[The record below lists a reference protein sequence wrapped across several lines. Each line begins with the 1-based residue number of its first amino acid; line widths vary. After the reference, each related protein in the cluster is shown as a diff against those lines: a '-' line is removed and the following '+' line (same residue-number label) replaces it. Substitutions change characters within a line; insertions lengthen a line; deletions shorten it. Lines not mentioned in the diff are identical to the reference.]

1 MQINVT
7 NNFKQ
12 VSAAI
17 RTARSQVPFALA
29 RALTKTGQQI
39 KDAQRKEIEAIFDR
53 PNPYTRNAVF
63 LRPATK
69 QRLIAEVW
77 LKDGRRPDHYLLP
90 NIKGGSRP
98 LKRFEE
104 RLVRAG
110 YMQPTERAVIAAGAK
125 VDQYGN
131 ISRGQ
136 IVRILSQLKTAAV
149 AGDSSDATNSRR
161 SRASRSK
168 EAFFVSRGRGAW
180 RGSGSWKNGLK
191 SQHLPRGI
199 WVRRSFGALGTA
211 IKPVLLFVSKANYDS
226 RYKFFEIG
234 NRIVAQNFARNFDE
248 SWAIAMKTARLST
261 QGGLFA

>member
-12 VSAAI
+12 VSDAI
-17 RTARSQVPFALA
+17 KSARGQVPFAIA
-29 RALTKTGQQI
+29 RALTKTGQQV
-39 KDAQRKEIEAIFDR
+39 KVAEKAEIESNFDR
-53 PNPYTRNAVF
+53 PNAYTRNAVF
-63 LRPATK
+63 LSPATK
-69 QRLIAEVW
+69 QRLVAEVW
-77 LKDGRRPDHYLLP
+77 LKDGKRPEHYLLP
-90 NIKGGSRP
+90 NIRGGARP

-110 YMQPTERAVIAAGAK
+110 YMQPTERTVIGAGAQ

-149 AGDSSDATNSRR
+149 SGDTSDATNSRR

-168 EAFFVSRGRGAW
+168 EAYFVSRGPGAW
-180 RGSGSWKNGLK
+180 RGTGSWKNGLK

-199 WVRRSFGALGTA
+199 WVRRSFGAWGTA
-211 IKPVLLFVSKANYDS
+211 IKPVLLFVSRTNYS
-226 RYKFFEIG
+226 ARYKFFEIA
-234 NRIVAQNFARNFDE
+234 NQVVERNFARNFDE
-248 SWAIAMKTARLST
+248 SWALALRTARLSQ